1 MCCVMTGD
9 DPKPRSNAK
18 QNAETPLILGFVEAG
33 KGIPDLY
40 LSFHPSTKTL
50 AVRKNKVYGC

>member
-1 MCCVMTGD
+1 MTL
-9 DPKPRSNAK
+9 PISNAN
-18 QNAETPLILGFVEAG
+18 QNVETPLILGFVEAG